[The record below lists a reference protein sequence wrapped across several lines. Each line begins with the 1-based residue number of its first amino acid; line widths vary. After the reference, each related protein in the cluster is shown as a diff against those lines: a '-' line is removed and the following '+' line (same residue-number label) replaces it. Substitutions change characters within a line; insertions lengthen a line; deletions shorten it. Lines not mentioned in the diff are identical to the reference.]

1 MRTIEHTVSHL
12 IIHDL
17 AKEPGSPARLMLRD
31 APCML
36 VAAALRRIRASPDSR
51 FYCLKKA
58 SKACRVVSGCGG
70 QPGI

>member
-36 VAAALRRIRASPDSR
+36 DAQAPKSIPSREAITTTAALTPACSR
-51 FYCLKKA
+51 
-58 SKACRVVSGCGG
+58 SK
-70 QPGI
+70 